1 MKQLYPSLHA
11 YHHFTLQVDD
21 IHEIYIE
28 ECGNPDGVPIV
39 FLHGGPGAG
48 CESYHRR
55 FFDPDQYRII
65 LFDQRGCGRSTPHAE
80 LENNTTPLLI
90 DDMEQIRQHLAIDK
104 WAVFGGSWGSTLALA
119 YAEAHPSQVSG
130 LIVRGIF
137 FSTREDIQ
145 WFYQQG
151 ANKIFPDYWQDFLA
165 PIPHSEHDDLL
176 KAYHQR
182 LTGSDEIAQIRAAKA
197 WSKWEGR
204 TATLQPSES
213 VLKHFTDPHSALSI
227 ARIEAHYFINDGFMD
242 DNHILNNAGNL
253 AAIPGTIV
261 HGRYDMICPLENA
274 FKLHKAWLGAELVVV
289 EGTGHAASEEGII
302 SALVNATDKLLEQIP
317 V

>member
-11 YHHFTLQVDD
+11 YRHFTLQVDD
-21 IHEIYIE
+21 IHEIYVE

-55 FFDPDQYRII
+55 FFNPDQYRII

-90 DDMEQIRQHLAIDK
+90 EDMEKIRQHLSIEK

-119 YAEAHPSQVSG
+119 YAETHPSQVSG

-137 FSTREDIQ
+137 FGSQEELR

-151 ANKIFPDYWQDFLA
+151 ASKIFPDYWQEFLA
-165 PIPHSEHDDLL
+165 PIPRSEQDNLL
-176 KAYHQR
+176 KAYYQR
-182 LTGSDEIAQIRAAKA
+182 LTGDDEIARIRAAKA

-204 TATLQPSES
+204 TATLHPSKA
-213 VLKHFTDPHSALSI
+213 VLDHFTDSHAALSI
-227 ARIEAHYFINDGFMD
+227 ARIEAHYFMHNSFMHENQIL
-242 DNHILNNAGNL
+242 DNIGEL
-253 AAIPGTIV
+253 AAIPGYIV

-274 FKLHKAWLGAELVVV
+274 FKLHKAWLSAELVVV
-289 EGTGHAASEEGII
+289 EGSGHAASEEGII
-302 SALVNATDKLLEQIP
+302 SELVNATDKLLEHIS
-317 V
+317 